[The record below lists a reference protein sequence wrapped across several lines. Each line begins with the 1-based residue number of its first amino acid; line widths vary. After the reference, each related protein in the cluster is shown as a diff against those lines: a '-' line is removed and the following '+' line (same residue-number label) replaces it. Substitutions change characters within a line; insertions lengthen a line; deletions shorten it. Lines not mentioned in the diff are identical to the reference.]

1 MASTCAFHQD
11 RPGRAVCMACRR
23 VVCEECATE
32 WEGIHHCPACL
43 AARSRQA
50 IPRKGASGVLLLLF
64 FSAGLLFAN
73 AHLWVWGSLLLAE
86 ILR

>member
-1 MASTCAFHQD
+1 MATTCAFHQD

-50 IPRKGASGVLLLLF
+50 APRRSAGIPLLGLL
-64 FSAGLLFAN
+64 SAGLLFAN